1 MARVA
6 IARHDALMAGN
17 RWCAVVVLLRFLFAI
32 LPLSVT
38 SEEVRSRSHEICHI
52 AAHHRIHAAVFSHI
66 LRPDL
71 LSHRSALTPGELTGL
86 TPRPITR
93 HTHPCGHQRSSE
105 RKCRTRKVIRP
116 TRVAARQSRSLQAPC
131 QNPPPPPTPS
141 SHSHL
146 PSALPPRGV
155 RNAPLRRGSMQY
167 ARCGRLSGGSD
178 QSAIRRPS
186 PGCCRRMA
194 TGLPYSSP
202 VPPSSAALF
211 FARALQ
217 G

>member
-1 MARVA
+1 MCRRCSSDSFSV
-6 IARHDALMAGN
+6 
-17 RWCAVVVLLRFLFAI
+17 FAI

-131 QNPPPPPTPS
+131 QNPPPPPPL
-141 SHSHL
+141 L
-146 PSALPPRGV
+146 PIRTSRRLYRPGECAMRPFAEV
-155 RNAPLRRGSMQY
+155 ACSMQDAAALRR
-167 ARCGRLSGGSD
+167 L
-178 QSAIRRPS
+178 
-186 PGCCRRMA
+186 
-194 TGLPYSSP
+194 
-202 VPPSSAALF
+202 
-211 FARALQ
+211 
-217 G
+217 

>member
-1 MARVA
+1 MFF
-6 IARHDALMAGN
+6 
-17 RWCAVVVLLRFLFAI
+17 RFLFAI

-131 QNPPPPPTPS
+131 QNPPPPPPL
-141 SHSHL
+141 L
-146 PSALPPRGV
+146 PIRTSRRLYRPGECAMRPFAEVACSMQDAAGSPAALISQLFVVLRRDAAGGWPQAFPIAPPCPPR
-155 RNAPLRRGSMQY
+155 P
-167 ARCGRLSGGSD
+167 
-178 QSAIRRPS
+178 
-186 PGCCRRMA
+186 
-194 TGLPYSSP
+194 
-202 VPPSSAALF
+202 PPSSS
-211 FARALQ
+211 RAPCRGSIGVGL
-217 G
+217 GLGLGLGVGVGVGA